1 MPTQRP
7 TLGLAPALPGIV
19 LVIVI
24 AWALAAVL
32 MLTGTLINAR
42 EIKDDVSV
50 INSQV
55 SPIEKDLR
63 YVALAA
69 KTVDLTVRINAAAQ
83 PLTGQ
88 ANQILSAARRINT
101 TARSILATAENIN
114 QTVRQINRTVI
125 SIQGNVISISG
136 AVAAIGADVSS
147 IFGRVQTIGARVA
160 SIHRLVGPPR
170 ATDQS
175 INANATRILGEFE
188 RIEPLTRSIYTQ
200 GPSGGVFAI
209 NLRADRGI
217 SGLAGIKSDFDQIF
231 AQVGAGSPAGH
242 VQNGIVTIHG
252 HANSIDCAP
261 LLNTQSPSVLNNLFT
276 LLGSIITNPF
286 GTTAPP
292 ANTFNHC
299 NQ

>member
-7 TLGLAPALPGIV
+7 SLGLAPALPGIV

-42 EIKDDVSV
+42 EINDTVGV

-69 KTVDLTVRINAAAQ
+69 RTVEISGRINAAAQ
-83 PLTGQ
+83 PLSGQ
-88 ANQILSAARRINT
+88 ANQILGAANRINA
-101 TARSILATAENIN
+101 TARSILNTAGTIN
-114 QTVRQINRTVI
+114 QTVRQINTTVR

-136 AVAAIGADVSS
+136 AVAAIGGNVGS
-147 IFGRVQTIGARVA
+147 IFGRVQSIGGQVA
-160 SIHRLVGPPR
+160 SIRRLVGPQNAR
-170 ATDQS
+170 DQS
-175 INANATRILGEFE
+175 INANVARISGTFNRL
-188 RIEPLTRSIYTQ
+188 EPLVRGIYTQ
-200 GPSGGVFAI
+200 NVTGGVFAI
-209 NLRADRGI
+209 NVRGDRLI
-217 SGLAGIKSDFDQIF
+217 STVAPIKSDFVGILQ
-231 AQVGAGSPAGH
+231 QVGSGNPAAGH
-242 VQNGIVTIHG
+242 GATIHG

-261 LLNTQSPSVLNNLFT
+261 LLNSQQQPLPLNQIFGI
-276 LLGSIITNPF
+276 LGGAFANPF
-286 GTTAPP
+286 AAPAGGP
-292 ANTFNHC
+292 TNYC